1 MKKDLIKILCAALF
15 LCSVGCIENEADQV
29 HPVKSPR
36 DAASGLARVK
46 PTHEV
51 ISPRDLATGQ

>member
-1 MKKDLIKILCAALF
+1 MKKDLIKILCVVLF
-15 LCSVGCIENEADQV
+15 LCAVSCIENEADQV

-46 PTHEV
+46 PTPEV
-51 ISPRDLATGQ
+51 ISPQDAATGQ